1 MSNLSGRGQL
11 TGFMRSG
18 GGGGG
23 GSEVIINPS
32 GAAIGTMEKISVDG
46 DIYEVRNVPD
56 ATSASNGDVL
66 TRSASG
72 VGWYP
77 PTKELPIFTSSDNN
91 KVLAID
97 NDTLTWKTIP
107 KELPNILSSDEGKV
121 LKVSN
126 GVPSWQEGGGG
137 STNYSTNEHVVGTWI
152 DGRGVYE
159 KTIYKNA
166 ISGKGNFLI
175 ANYPTKNDID
185 FMAVQ
190 DICYIVNNNYING
203 IGICLETGANAQGV
217 FLDNNNAPS
226 GFPTNFTD
234 IYVTIRYVKKA
245 GE

>member
-11 TGFMRSG
+11 TGFMRS

-66 TRSASG
+66 TKTASG
-72 VGWYP
+72 FGWNP
-77 PTKELPIFTSSDNN
+77 PTEELPTYTSSDNN
-91 KVLAID
+91 KVLTVD
-97 NDTLTWKTIP
+97 DETLTWKTIP

-126 GVPSWQEGGGG
+126 GLPTWQEGGGG
-137 STNYSTNEHVVGTWI
+137 YDNYSTTEHVVGTWI
-152 DGRGVYE
+152 DGRDVYE
-159 KTIYKNA
+159 KTIYCGSKQGRG
-166 ISGKGNFLI
+166 SVVI
-175 ANYPTKNDID
+175 ANYPTSNDID
-185 FMAVQ
+185 YLSLKE
-190 DICYIVNNNYING
+190 ISYIVNNTYYEGLSIAMEVA
-203 IGICLETGANAQGV
+203 CGASGV
-217 FLDNNNAPS
+217 ALDNNNAPS
-226 GFPTNFTD
+226 GFPTDFTN
-234 IYVTIRYVKKA
+234 IYTTIRYVKKA

>member
-11 TGFMRSG
+11 TGFMRT

-23 GSEVIINPS
+23 GSEVVINPS

-77 PTKELPIFTSSDNN
+77 PTKELPVYTSSDNN
-91 KVLAID
+91 KVLAIN
-97 NDTLTWKTIP
+97 NDTLTWETIP

-121 LKVSN
+121 LTVSN
-126 GVPSWQEGGGG
+126 GVPSWQEGGSG
-137 STNYSTNEHVVGTWI
+137 SANYSTTEHVVGTWI
-152 DGRGVYE
+152 DGRDVYE
-159 KTIYKNA
+159 KTIYYASKQGRGSVF
-166 ISGKGNFLI
+166 ID
-175 ANYPTKNDID
+175 NYPTTLDVDYFTLNEISYTINNTYYEG
-185 FMAVQ
+185 VP
-190 DICYIVNNNYING
+190 IVMEVA
-203 IGICLETGANAQGV
+203 CTTSGV
-217 FLDNNNAPS
+217 ALDNNNAPS

>member
-11 TGFMRSG
+11 TGFMRT

-23 GSEVIINPS
+23 GSEVVINPS

-46 DIYEVRNVPD
+46 DIYEVRNIPD

-77 PTKELPIFTSSDNN
+77 PTKELPVYTSSDNN
-91 KVLAID
+91 KVLAIN
-97 NDTLTWKTIP
+97 NDTLTWETIP

-126 GVPSWQEGGGG
+126 GLPTWQEGGG
-137 STNYSTNEHVVGTWI
+137 SDNYSTTEHVVGTWI
-152 DGRGVYE
+152 DGRDVYE
-159 KTIYKNA
+159 KTIYKDA
-166 ISGKGNFLI
+166 IRGKGNFLI
-175 ANYPTKNDID
+175 VNYPTNSDID
-185 FMAVQ
+185 FIAVQ
-190 DICYIVNNNYING
+190 DISYIVNNTYIDG

-226 GFPTNFTD
+226 GFPTDFTN
-234 IYVTIRYVKKA
+234 IYVTIRYVKKR
-245 GE
+245 